1 VSFAAD
7 LMESLAPFSGYR
19 FLVVEDEVMQAAHV
33 SEMLAELGG
42 TVSKAVYNYPEARQA
57 IDDVAFDCAI
67 LDINLGGTLAFPL
80 VDVLRDR
87 GIPLVI
93 CTSYADAVDVHRG
106 SWGAPRLDKPV
117 RLEALR
123 EVVLEAL
130 SVVVPG
136 AE

>member
-1 VSFAAD
+1 
-7 LMESLAPFSGYR
+7 
-19 FLVVEDEVMQAAHV
+19 MQAAHV

-42 TVSKAVYNYPEARQA
+42 AVSKAVYNYPDARQA
-57 IDDVAFDCAI
+57 IDDVDFDCAI

-87 GIPLVI
+87 GVPLVI

-106 SWGAPRLDKPV
+106 AWGAPRLDKPV
-117 RLEALR
+117 QREALR
-123 EVVLEAL
+123 EIVLEAL
-130 SVVVPG
+130 SAVAPG